1 MHGYER
7 CIANFLLLAMALFFI
22 YGLYKFIK
30 IEKQFM
36 EDEK

>member
-1 MHGYER
+1 MNVYDLFASVL
-7 CIANFLLLAMALFFI
+7 ILLMMGFFI

-30 IEKQFM
+30 IEKEFM